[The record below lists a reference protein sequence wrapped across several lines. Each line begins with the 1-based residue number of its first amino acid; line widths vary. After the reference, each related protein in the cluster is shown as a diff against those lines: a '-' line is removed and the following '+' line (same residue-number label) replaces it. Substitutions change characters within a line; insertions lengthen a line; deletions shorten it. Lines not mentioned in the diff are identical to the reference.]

1 MLKFCDYKEEFLMYS
16 WEWLNNKEIKELTM
30 TPNFTKE
37 QQKKFYLSLKER
49 EDYIIYGLKIDDK
62 PVGACGL
69 KNIREG
75 IAEYWGYIG
84 EKKYWGK
91 GYGAKIINE
100 MISIAEEKKISNL
113 YLKVTKNNVRAIKLY
128 LNMGFLINED
138 LSTNNILYMTK
149 VLL

>member
-1 MLKFCDYKEEFLMYS
+1 MLEFCDYKEEFLVYS
-16 WEWLNNKEIKELTM
+16 WEWLNDKEIKELTM

-37 QQKKFYLSLKER
+37 QQKFFYLSLKER

-69 KNIREG
+69 KNIHEG

>member
-1 MLKFCDYKEEFLMYS
+1 MLEFCDYKEEFLVYS
-16 WEWLNNKEIKELTM
+16 WEWLNDKEIKELTM